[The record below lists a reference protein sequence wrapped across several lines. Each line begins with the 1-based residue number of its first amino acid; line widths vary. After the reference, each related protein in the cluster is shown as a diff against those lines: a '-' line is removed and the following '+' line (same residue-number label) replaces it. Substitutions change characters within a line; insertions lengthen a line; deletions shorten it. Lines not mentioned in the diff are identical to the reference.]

1 MSHEKRNLAML
12 GGGALALALAFFI
25 SDEGRAQTTEGATI
39 ESAEIVVTAQ
49 RRAERLI
56 DVPATV
62 TVLDAEAIAGA
73 SIANTFELA
82 QLAPGLQVSNTGVY
96 TSFVLRGVSSET
108 SGPGAENNVAVYVDG
123 VYYPSKSSGVFD
135 FPDVESIEVLK
146 GPQGTLYG
154 RNATGGAILF
164 KTSDPSFD
172 STAKL
177 SASYGSFGQKEIK
190 GTVSSG
196 LGTDMLAAS
205 LSGFFQ
211 RDNGYIKRVSTGESV
226 GGEKSW
232 LLRGKLLFKPSDR
245 IKLTLSGY
253 YYDRRDRTTMAF
265 TTYRGNSSG
274 VLFDPNAL
282 TSSYGF
288 DASNNPNYL
297 INKTLGLSARA
308 DVETGIGDLTLLSG
322 YTDIDNR
329 VYVDGDNSSTTGVDF
344 LTVYPQKSFSQEAFL
359 ASRKFGSFSF
369 IAGMSYFND
378 VGRLDPVIVYVG
390 GADVLDIYA
399 KVKTEAIA
407 AYFDGNID
415 ITDRLNLTAGARWTT
430 ERKRIYGGYFD
441 PTFPYVGKR
450 RWNNVSP
457 RVALRYALSDDA
469 NIYANYTRGFK
480 SGQFNPNNYAPGG
493 ESVRPEI
500 VDSFEGGVKARLG
513 GGLSVSLA
521 GFHYSYR
528 DIQVSTF
535 ADGTQVLQ
543 NAAKAKI
550 YGLDAELTYQPT
562 ANLTIRAAVSPL
574 HTEYSRF
581 PAAVVLVPTP
591 AVNCPP
597 GRAFCGNQNAEADL
611 TGNRLPRAPNLTAN
625 ASVNYVLRAGNQTV
639 NIFANAYYSGK
650 FYWEISNRVAEQS
663 YTVVN
668 GRISWNVGNG
678 PFSVELWG
686 KNLTDTKYYV
696 SQGIGVNVDALLTA
710 RPRSW
715 GVTLAADF

>member
-1 MSHEKRNLAML
+1 MVRGKHKLAWLSGGMAAL
-12 GGGALALALAFFI
+12 GCMIPAAA
-25 SDEGRAQTTEGATI
+25 SAQTAEDAARQTD
-39 ESAEIVVTAQ
+39 EIVVTAQ

-62 TVLDAEAIAGA
+62 AVLDAQAISGA
-73 SIANTFELA
+73 SIASTFELA

-164 KTSDPSFD
+164 KTAEPSFD
-172 STAKL
+172 PHARL
-177 SASYGSFGQKEIK
+177 SASYGSFDQKELK

-196 LGTDMLAAS
+196 LASDVLAAS
-205 LSGFFQ
+205 LSGFFRQ
-211 RDNGYIKRVSTGESV
+211 DDGYIKRVTTGKSV
-226 GGEKSW
+226 GGERSW
-232 LLRGKLLFKPSDR
+232 LVRGKLLIAPADGVKV
-245 IKLTLSGY
+245 TLAGY

-265 TTYRGNSSG
+265 TTYQGNSSG
-274 VLFDPNAL
+274 PLFDPNAL
-282 TSSYGF
+282 TSTYGF

-297 INKTLGLSARA
+297 INKTLGLSGKAEI
-308 DVETGIGDLTLLSG
+308 ETGIGDLTLLSA

-329 VYVDGDNSSTTGVDF
+329 VYVDGDNSSATGVDF
-344 LTVYPQKSFSQEAFL
+344 LTVYPQKSFSQEAVL
-359 ASRKFGSFSF
+359 ASRKFGAFSF
-369 IAGMSYFND
+369 IAGLSYYHD
-378 VGRLDPVIVYVG
+378 VGRLDPVIVYAG
-390 GADVLDIYA
+390 GVDILDIYA
-399 KVKTEAIA
+399 KVKTRAIA
-407 AYFDGNID
+407 AYFDGNLD
-415 ITDRLNLTAGARWTT
+415 ITDRLNLTAGVRWTT
-430 ERKRIYGGYFD
+430 ENKRIYGGYFA
-441 PTFPYVGKR
+441 PTFPYVGKH

-457 RVALRYALSDDA
+457 RAALRYALSDEA
-469 NIYANYTRGFK
+469 NVYLSYTRGFK

-493 ESVRPEI
+493 EAVRPEI

-513 GGLSVSLA
+513 GGLSINIA
-521 GFHYSYR
+521 GFHYNYR

-550 YGLDAELTYQPT
+550 YGLDAEIAYQPT
-562 ANLTIRAAVSPL
+562 ADLTIRAAVSPL
-574 HTEYSRF
+574 HARYSSF
-581 PAAVVLVPTP
+581 PNAVILVPTP
-591 AVNCPP
+591 AASCPA
-597 GRAFCGNQNAEADL
+597 GRAFCGNQNADADL
-611 TGNRLPRAPNLTAN
+611 TGKRLPRAPDFSAN
-625 ASVNYVLRAGNQTV
+625 ASVNYALHAGDQTV
-639 NIFANAYYSGK
+639 NFFANVYHSGR
-650 FYWEISNRVAEQS
+650 FYWEISNRVAQKS

-668 GRISWNVGNG
+668 GRISWNIDSG

-686 KNLTDTKYYV
+686 KNLTDSRYYV
-696 SQGIGVNVDALLTA
+696 SQGIGVNVDGLLTA

-715 GVTLAADF
+715 GVTLGAEF

>member
-1 MSHEKRNLAML
+1 MFYENRKITWLCGSALAVAWL
-12 GGGALALALAFFI
+12 TPAQAQAQPASGGAVEA
-25 SDEGRAQTTEGATI
+25 
-39 ESAEIVVTAQ
+39 AEIVVTAQ

-62 TVLDAEAIAGA
+62 TVLDANAISGA

-135 FPDVESIEVLK
+135 FPDVETIEVLK

-164 KTSDPSFD
+164 KTSDPTFEPSG
-172 STAKL
+172 KL
-177 SASYGSFGQKEIK
+177 SASYGSFEQKEIK

-196 LGTDMLAAS
+196 LGSDVLAAS
-205 LSGFFQ
+205 FSGFFRQ
-211 RDNGYIKRVSTGESV
+211 DDGYIKRVSTGKSV

-232 LLRGKLLFKPSDR
+232 LARGKLLFEPSDR
-245 IKLTLSGY
+245 VRLTLSAY

-265 TTYRGNSSG
+265 TTYNGNSSG

-282 TSSYGF
+282 TSTYGF

-308 DVETGIGDLTLLSG
+308 DIETGLGDLTLLSA
-322 YTDIDNR
+322 YTDIDNT
-329 VYVDGDNSSTTGVDF
+329 VYVDGDNSSATGVDF

-369 IAGMSYFND
+369 VAGMSYYND
-378 VGRLDPVIVYVG
+378 VGRLDPVIVYIG

-399 KVKTEAIA
+399 KVKTEALA
-407 AYFDGNID
+407 AYIDGNLD

-430 ERKRIYGGYFD
+430 ESKRIYGGYFD

-469 NIYANYTRGFK
+469 NIYLNYTRGFK
-480 SGQFNPNNYAPGG
+480 SGQFNPNSYAPGG
-493 ESVRPEI
+493 EAVRPEI

-513 GGLSVSLA
+513 GGFSASLA

-550 YGLDAELTYQPT
+550 YGLDVELTYQPIDDM
-562 ANLTIRAAVSPL
+562 TIRAAVSPL
-574 HTEYSRF
+574 HAKYSSF
-581 PAAVVLVPTP
+581 PAAVILVPTS
-591 AVNCPP
+591 ATNCPA
-597 GRAFCGNQNAEADL
+597 GRAFCGNENAQADL
-611 TGNRLPRAPNLTAN
+611 TGRRLPRAPNLTAN
-625 ASVNYVLRAGNQTV
+625 ASVNYALHTGDQTI
-639 NIFANAYYSGK
+639 NFFANLYYSGK
-650 FYWEISNRVAEQS
+650 FFWEISNRVAQKD
-663 YTVVN
+663 YAVVN
-668 GRISWNVGNG
+668 GRISWNVNNG
-678 PFSVELWG
+678 PFSLELWG

-715 GVTLAADF
+715 GATLRAQF